1 MNAGTATFRSILDKP
16 LSQLTE
22 DDISQLTR
30 EDCRR
35 FLKEKGMRR
44 PSWNKSQAI
53 QQVISLKALLDP
65 ADDDSGTGPI
75 RRFPFVPAQEN
86 TPPDNLDVTGSG
98 SGGGGGAIVAGA
110 EATSNGPSEEPAF
123 QPAEE
128 LPKSVSSGEKP
139 TNIETNEKV
148 VSPRV
153 TYCGYRECATSGP
166 IGQMTIFYCG
176 KVNVYD
182 GVPPD
187 KPYVDLQARAIMQL
201 AASPIYIPQDEPF
214 KRSTSVWPCHLQ
226 MDKDILVPIDGT
238 ISQFSQ
244 AEKTV
249 EYPLHY
255 REKGSTA
262 RDSDGQASRKVSLQ
276 RYLEKR
282 KDRGRLKSKKFT
294 GVTSSNMEMYFSH
307 QVKAHASNGN
317 SSRSSTSSPP
327 QPRLPQ
333 ASGGSADNQ
342 PKIALPVDLNHK
354 DFQEC

>member
-22 DDISQLTR
+22 EDISQVTR
-30 EDCRR
+30 EDCRK

-75 RRFPFVPAQEN
+75 RRFPFVSAQEN
-86 TPPDNLDVTGSG
+86 TPPDNPDVTG
-98 SGGGGGAIVAGA
+98 SGGGGGGNVAGI
-110 EATSNGPSEEPAF
+110 EVTSTGPSEEPAF
-123 QPAEE
+123 HAAEE

-148 VSPRV
+148 VSPR
-153 TYCGYRECATSGP
+153 EHATSGP
-166 IGQMTIFYCG
+166 VEQMTIFYCG

-187 KPYVDLQARAIMQL
+187 KARAIMQL
-201 AASPIYIPQDEPF
+201 AASPIYIPHDEPL
-214 KRSTSVWPCHLQ
+214 KRSTSVWPCHLK
-226 MDKDILVPIDGT
+226 MDKDTLVPFDGT
-238 ISQFSQ
+238 ISQIAQ
-244 AEKTV
+244 ADKMV

-255 REKGSTA
+255 REKGISA
-262 RDSDGQASRKVSLQ
+262 RDSDVDGQASRKVSLQ

-282 KDRGRLKSKKFT
+282 KDRGRLKSKKCT

-307 QVKAHASNGN
+307 QVKAHTSNGN

>member
-30 EDCRR
+30 EDCRK

-65 ADDDSGTGPI
+65 ADNDSGTGPV
-75 RRFPFVPAQEN
+75 RRFPYVPAQEN
-86 TPPDNLDVTGSG
+86 TPPDNLDATG
-98 SGGGGGAIVAGA
+98 SGGGGGANVTGV
-110 EATSNGPSEEPAF
+110 EATSTGPTEEPPFHA
-123 QPAEE
+123 AEE

-139 TNIETNEKV
+139 TSIETNEKV
-148 VSPRV
+148 VSPR
-153 TYCGYRECATSGP
+153 ECATSGP
-166 IGQMTIFYCG
+166 VGQMTIFYCG

-201 AASPIYIPQDEPF
+201 AASPIYVPQDEPF

-226 MDKDILVPIDGT
+226 MDKDTLVPLDGT
-238 ISQFSQ
+238 ISQFAQ
-244 AEKTV
+244 ADKMV

-255 REKGSTA
+255 REKGSAA
-262 RDSDGQASRKVSLQ
+262 RDFDGQASRKVLLQ
-276 RYLEKR
+276 RYREKR
-282 KDRGRLKSKKFT
+282 KDRGRLKSKRFT
-294 GVTSSNMEMYFSH
+294 GVTSSNMEMYFNR
-307 QVKAHASNGN
+307 QVKVHASNGN

-342 PKIALPVDLNHK
+342 PKIGLPVDLNHK